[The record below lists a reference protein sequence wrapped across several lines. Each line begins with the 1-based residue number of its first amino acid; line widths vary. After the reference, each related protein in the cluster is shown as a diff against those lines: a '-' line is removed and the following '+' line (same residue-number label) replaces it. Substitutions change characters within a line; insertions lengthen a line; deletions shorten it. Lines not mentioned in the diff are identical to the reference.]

1 MAATPKKL
9 VIVESPAKART
20 IEKFLGR
27 GYAVKASL
35 GHVRD
40 LPRRRLGVDVERG
53 FEPTYVVPKEKKEI
67 VKELAQHARAAS
79 ELLLATDP
87 DREGEAIA
95 WHLTQ
100 AIGARGKLAKPVPA
114 RRIVFHEITRQ
125 AVQEALR
132 HPRQIDTNL
141 VRAQQARR
149 VIDRLVGYKLSPLLW
164 SKVKKGLSAGRVQSV
179 AVRLVVERERE
190 IEAFTPEEYWTVE
203 ALLRKFETA
212 PGAHHGRQ
220 REKDTFAA
228 ALLERN
234 GQKLELRDE
243 AAATAAVEALRRATF
258 SVADVRQREATRTPA
273 PPFITSTLQQ
283 EAGRRLGFTAKRTM
297 TVAQQL
303 YEGLEVPGEGQVG
316 LITYMRTDSPQVAK
330 EAQDEARRLIGE
342 RFGGDYVPEQPR
354 VYKSKAK
361 GAQEAH
367 EAIRPTSV
375 TRTPEA
381 LRGHVTS
388 DQHRLYT
395 LIWRRFVASQM
406 VNAVFDTTTV
416 DVRAAVPGPSGPDGP
431 EVTYLLRATG
441 SVLRFA
447 GFLKVLG
454 DDEDDDARRK
464 QLPDLASGEPLEL
477 AGLTPE
483 QHFTQP
489 PPRYS
494 EATLIKA
501 LEEEGIGRP
510 STYAPILST
519 IQERGYVERAEKVLK
534 PTDLGTIVNDLL
546 VEHFPDVVDVG
557 FTAQIEE
564 HLDQVAEGGTDWVPV
579 VREFYDP
586 FASTVAKAASLV
598 ERVEIADEPSDEV
611 CDCAGTCGPACAE
624 ALQAAGRT
632 VCARPMVIKLGRFGK
647 FLACSG
653 FPECRSTRT
662 LLTKIGVACP
672 KCGGDLIERK
682 TRRGRVFYGC
692 STFPACD
699 FASWQRP
706 APERCPVE
714 GGLQVFQAGGKL
726 ACTVCG
732 RTTDRAAQDDAGTA
746 AGAATPSG
754 PSADALLG
762 RSESRAPER
771 EPEPVTV

>member
-1 MAATPKKL
+1 MASPAKKL
-9 VIVESPAKART
+9 VIVESPAKAKT

-27 GYAVKASL
+27 GYAVRASL

-40 LPRRRLGVDVERG
+40 LPKRRLGVDVEHG
-53 FEPTYVVPKEKKEI
+53 FEPTYVVPKEKKDT
-67 VKELAQHARAAS
+67 VKELTQQFKGAT

-100 AIGARGKLAKPVPA
+100 ALAAKGKTIKA
-114 RRIVFHEITRQ
+114 RRIVFHEITKSAIQ
-125 AVQEALR
+125 DALK
-132 HPRQIDTNL
+132 HPRDIDSNL

-164 SKVKKGLSAGRVQSV
+164 NKVKKGLSAGRVQSV

-190 IEAFTPEEYWTVE
+190 VEAFTPEEYWSVE
-203 ALLRKFETA
+203 ALLRKVEG
-212 PGAHHGRQ
+212 GAALAAANGHK
-220 REKDTFAA
+220 REHEFTA

-234 GQKLELRDE
+234 GERMELKDAE
-243 AAATAAVEALRRATF
+243 TANAAAVALRRSAF
-258 SVADVRQREATRTPA
+258 SVGDVRQREVTRNPS

-303 YEGLEVPGEGQVG
+303 YEGLEVPGEGHVG
-316 LITYMRTDSPQVAK
+316 LITYMRTDSTQIAK
-330 EAQDEARRLIGE
+330 EALDEVRAMIGE
-342 RFGGDYVPEQPR
+342 RFGGEFVPGEPR
-354 VYKSKAK
+354 VFKTKSK

-375 TRTPEA
+375 LRTPEA
-381 LRGHVTS
+381 MRGHITT
-388 DQHRLYT
+388 DQYRLYA
-395 LIWRRFVASQM
+395 LIWKRFVASQM
-406 VNAVFDTTTV
+406 ENALFDTTTV
-416 DVRAAVPGPSGPDGP
+416 DVQAKEQGGVND
-431 EVTYLLRATG
+431 TYMLRASG

-447 GFLKVLG
+447 GFLKVMG
-454 DDEDDDARRK
+454 DPDDDENGKRK
-464 QLPDLASGEPLEL
+464 LLPDLSAGEPLEMESI
-477 AGLTPE
+477 TPE

-489 PPRYS
+489 PPRYT

-510 STYAPILST
+510 STYAPVIST
-519 IQERGYVERAEKVLK
+519 IQDRGYVERAERALR
-534 PTDLGTIVNDLL
+534 PTELGTIVNDLL
-546 VEHFPDVVDVG
+546 VEHFPNVVDPG

-564 HLDQVAEGGTDWVPV
+564 HLDQVADGETDWVPV
-579 VREFYDP
+579 VQEFYDP
-586 FASTVAKAASLV
+586 FSVTLEKAASMM

-611 CDCAGTCGPACAE
+611 CECDGKCGEACVAAQAEAGT
-624 ALQAAGRT
+624 T
-632 VCARPMVIKLGRFGK
+632 VCGKPMVIKLGRFGK

-662 LLTKIGVACP
+662 IVVRIGVACP
-672 KCGGDLIERK
+672 LDGGDLIEKK
-682 TRRGRVFYGC
+682 TRKGRTFYGC
-692 STFPACD
+692 INFPTCE

-706 APERCPVE
+706 VPQRCDVE
-714 GGLQVFQAGGKL
+714 GGLQVLQAGGKI

-732 RTTDRAAQDDAGTA
+732 KVTERQSDDDA
-746 AGAATPSG
+746 
-754 PSADALLG
+754 ADAG
-762 RSESRAPER
+762 DEVR
-771 EPEPVTV
+771 ELEEEAVPV